1 VADITSM
8 SHITPTS
15 HPRYPAA
22 DRNKERLSRLKMK
35 GIEANQEDGVD
46 VVRLSEAYRR
56 RIHIVLSRKEDTG
69 VIGRAV

>member
-1 VADITSM
+1 
-8 SHITPTS
+8 
-15 HPRYPAA
+15 
-22 DRNKERLSRLKMK
+22 MK

-69 VIGRAV
+69 VIGRGVYEPFGFGVLRVVETDKHSAESLMVLGSCR

>member
-1 VADITSM
+1 
-8 SHITPTS
+8 
-15 HPRYPAA
+15 
-22 DRNKERLSRLKMK
+22 MK

-56 RIHIVLSRKEDTG
+56 RIHTVLSCKEDTG